1 MLKNYRVRLN
11 LASHPLRNRKL
22 FYLSVT
28 GLGIAFLL
36 LSFISTSLFVSYRN
50 KSSTIE
56 ASIHDLEYSL
66 QEVKR
71 NEKQYTSRVEN
82 MIKDYKEMVDEVNSI
97 IYRKSFS
104 WADFLTSLEKS
115 LPDSSYIISL
125 APTFTEDLN
134 MKVRFKVV
142 SRGLDDLLKLI
153 NNLEALKFKQIKV
166 LNEVTNEQGLL
177 LSEVALSYER
187 II

>member
-1 MLKNYRVRLN
+1 
-11 LASHPLRNRKL
+11 
-22 FYLSVT
+22 
-28 GLGIAFLL
+28 
-36 LSFISTSLFVSYRN
+36 
-50 KSSTIE
+50 
-56 ASIHDLEYSL
+56 
-66 QEVKR
+66 
-71 NEKQYTSRVEN
+71 

-177 LSEVALSYER
+177 LSEVTVSYER